1 MAGRVQRGATPGSRY
16 APSPRA
22 RPERLLA
29 PEYPGHFEVRFLSK
43 DGNIRFKKHQFFVS
57 KVLAHE
63 YLGLEEIA
71 DGVWSLYFYDRLL
84 ARLDERSGLK
94 LRP

>member
-1 MAGRVQRGATPGSRY
+1 M
-16 APSPRA
+16 
-22 RPERLLA
+22 PERLLE

-94 LRP
+94 LRLRGV